1 MGKKKTGS
9 AVRPNDYELLYY
21 GLQNQE
27 SAWNLLHCSYQ
38 SLIEIALYRWN
49 AYFTEEE
56 RKELKQ
62 ECFHSLSL
70 ALYEYREDQGASF
83 YTYVSKRLENVIVSY
98 VRRRQ
103 ALKRKAMVHAYSL
116 DVSINEKE
124 SCYWIDQIRNDQWEF
139 EGVLKLRWK
148 EAQKQEEAILR
159 TCSELEQKIFR
170 YHRYGY
176 RYDEIA
182 AILHTNKKKVDN
194 TIQKIRKKL

>member
-1 MGKKKTGS
+1 M
-9 AVRPNDYELLYY
+9 
-21 GLQNQE
+21 
-27 SAWNLLHCSYQ
+27 
-38 SLIEIALYRWN
+38 
-49 AYFTEEE
+49 
-56 RKELKQ
+56 
-62 ECFHSLSL
+62 
-70 ALYEYREDQGASF
+70 
-83 YTYVSKRLENVIVSY
+83 
-98 VRRRQ
+98 RRRQ

-182 AILHTNKKKVDN
+182 AILHTTKKKS
-194 TIQKIRKKL
+194 IIRYKRFARNFDFID